1 MYQLTAAH
9 RSLPIPCFA
18 RVTNLENGKSTVV
31 RINDRGPFHSER
43 IIDLSFALMSI
54 PNMLAI
60 LYLSRRVKDEM
71 RARQWLP

>member
-1 MYQLTAAH
+1 MSIIFSAL
-9 RSLPIPCFA
+9 
-18 RVTNLENGKSTVV
+18 VTVEIVIG
-31 RINDRGPFHSER
+31 